1 MKGRAMANT
10 ASTESRFFAM
20 LVIVVAMVL
29 LVVGLIWHGVNLPR
43 FWHDL
48 VDRSTGPMKF
58 RLIMQPLMAP
68 IFGIRD
74 ALRHAREGRS
84 PYFTIRVL
92 RDPREHVG
100 RLVEGLNVGL
110 NATTRI
116 IALAF
121 ALDTIY
127 QLLVLRTLY
136 PFEALVVALLLGYV
150 PYLITRV
157 LVVRLWLRA
166 STHAAR

>member
-1 MKGRAMANT
+1 MTDTDPPELRL
-10 ASTESRFFAM
+10 FAK
-20 LVIVVAMVL
+20 LVIVAAIVL
-29 LVVGLIWHGVNLPR
+29 LVGGLTWHGVNLPR

-58 RLIMQPLMAP
+58 RLIMQPSMAA

-74 ALRHAREGRS
+74 GLKYARAGRS
-84 PYFTIRVL
+84 PYLTMMVL

-100 RLVEGLNVGL
+100 RLIEGLNVGL
-110 NATTRI
+110 NATARI

-121 ALDTIY
+121 LLDAIY
-127 QLLVLRTLY
+127 QLVVLRTLY
-136 PFEALVVALLLGYV
+136 PFEALVVALLLAYL
-150 PYLITRV
+150 PYLITRL
-157 LVVRLWLRA
+157 LVVRLRLRM

>member
-58 RLIMQPLMAP
+58 RLIMQPLMAA

-74 ALRHAREGRS
+74 GLKYARNGRS

-100 RLVEGLNVGL
+100 RLIEGLSAGL
-110 NATTRI
+110 NATARI
-116 IALAF
+116 IVLAF
-121 ALDTIY
+121 VLDAIY

-136 PFEALVVALLLGYV
+136 PFEALVVALLLAYV
-150 PYLITRV
+150 PYLITRL
-157 LVVRLWLRA
+157 LVVRLRLRM

>member
-1 MKGRAMANT
+1 M
-10 ASTESRFFAM
+10 
-20 LVIVVAMVL
+20 
-29 LVVGLIWHGVNLPR
+29 
-43 FWHDL
+43 
-48 VDRSTGPMKF
+48 
-58 RLIMQPLMAP
+58 
-68 IFGIRD
+68 
-74 ALRHAREGRS
+74 
-84 PYFTIRVL
+84 RVL

-157 LVVRLWLRA
+157 LIVHLRLLA
-166 STHAAR
+166 SNHAAR

>member
-58 RLIMQPLMAP
+58 RLIMQPLMAA

-74 ALRHAREGRS
+74 GLKYARTDRS
-84 PYFTIRVL
+84 PYFTIKVL
-92 RDPREHVG
+92 RNPHEHVG
-100 RLVEGLNVGL
+100 RLIEGLDAGL
-110 NATTRI
+110 NATARI
-116 IALAF
+116 IVLA
-121 ALDTIY
+121 
-127 QLLVLRTLY
+127 
-136 PFEALVVALLLGYV
+136 
-150 PYLITRV
+150 
-157 LVVRLWLRA
+157 
-166 STHAAR
+166 

>member
-1 MKGRAMANT
+1 MAD
-10 ASTESRFFAM
+10 AAPESSLIAK
-20 LVIVVAMVL
+20 LVILAAIVL
-29 LVVGLIWHGVNLPR
+29 LIVGLIWHGVNLPR

-58 RLIMQPLMAP
+58 RLIMQPLMAA
-68 IFGIRD
+68 IFAIRD
-74 ALRHAREGRS
+74 GLKYARTGRS
-84 PYFTIRVL
+84 PYLTMMVL
-92 RDPREHVG
+92 RDPQQHVG
-100 RLVEGLNVGL
+100 RLIEGLNVGL
-110 NATTRI
+110 NATARI

-121 ALDTIY
+121 VLDTIY

-157 LVVRLWLRA
+157 LVVRLRLRA